1 MLTIVDLNRNE
12 ELSAAR
18 MRKVAGG
25 EDKLCDSGCGNGS
38 KADADPANGTDN
50 SGGPQWPQMAV
61 PEYPNKPGLRA
72 RADRTRD
79 KV

>member
-50 SGGPQWPQMAV
+50 SGGPQWPQLLFGVCAWLYLNI
-61 PEYPNKPGLRA
+61 PTNPA
-72 RADRTRD
+72 
-79 KV
+79 